1 MNVKVVTTV
10 NGSFICDLVSQN
22 EKFLVYKN
30 AVVPVP
36 IGENKMAFQ
45 SPDFFA
51 SPDQEIMIYNHAL
64 VGVPYTPV
72 ESIEQHYRKTH
83 GGIVTPPQGLIL

>member
-10 NGSFICDLVSQN
+10 NGSFICDLVSQE

-30 AVVPVP
+30 ALVPVP
-36 IGENKMAFQ
+36 IGENKMTFQ

-51 SPDQEIMIYNHAL
+51 SPNQEITVYNHAL
-64 VGVPYTPV
+64 VCVPYSPT
-72 ESIEQHYRKTH
+72 ESVEQHYRKIH